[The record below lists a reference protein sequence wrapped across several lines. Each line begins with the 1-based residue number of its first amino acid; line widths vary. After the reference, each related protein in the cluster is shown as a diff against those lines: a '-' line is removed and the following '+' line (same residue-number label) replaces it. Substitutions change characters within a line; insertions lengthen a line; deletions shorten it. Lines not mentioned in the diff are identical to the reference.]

1 MSSLTRGAL
10 ARSVLAAVRGKME
23 EDRPEEIEDDEKA
36 AHDEH
41 DETAATDE
49 TDPDAEEEKPDE
61 NAADDPP
68 AEDEDKPDESARSAS
83 AIRRAEQGRIHAILT
98 HPKAD
103 ANPGLAAELA
113 FGSRFYSAKEA
124 GSLLSSSAGGGRLAD
139 KMRGRVPAIG
149 AGNPGGAGTERQ
161 QLTASVG
168 NIINGLHGRNR
179 KGA

>member
-36 AHDEH
+36 AGDEH
-41 DETAATDE
+41 DEKAAADE
-49 TDPDAEEEKPDE
+49 TDPDAEEEKPDQ

-68 AEDEDKPDESARSAS
+68 AEDEEQPEGKSAS

-139 KMRGRVPAIG
+139 KMRGRVPALG
-149 AGNPGGAGTERQ
+149 AGNPGGAGSERQ

-168 NIINGLHGRNR
+168 NIIKGLHGRNR

>member
-36 AHDEH
+36 ADDEH
-41 DETAATDE
+41 DETAADDE

-61 NAADDPP
+61 NAEDDPP
-68 AEDEDKPDESARSAS
+68 AEDEEQPEGRSAS
-83 AIRRAEQGRIHAILT
+83 ATRRAEQGRIHAILT

-113 FGSRFYSAKEA
+113 FGKRLYSAKEA
-124 GSLLSSSAGGGRLAD
+124 GALLSSSAANGGLAG
-139 KMRGRVPAIG
+139 KMKGRVPALG
-149 AGNPGGAGTERQ
+149 AGDAGGGSTPRQ
-161 QLTASVG
+161 HLTASVG
-168 NIINGLHGRNR
+168 NIIKGLHGRNR

>member
-23 EDRPEEIEDDEKA
+23 EDRPEEVEDDEQA
-36 AHDEH
+36 AGDEP
-41 DETAATDE
+41 DETAASEE

-61 NAADDPP
+61 NAEDGVPG
-68 AEDEDKPDESARSAS
+68 EDEDQPDGRSAS

-113 FGSRFYSAKEA
+113 FGKRFYSAREA
-124 GSLLSSSAGGGRLAD
+124 GALLSSSAAGGRLAD
-139 KMRGRVPAIG
+139 RMKGRVPALG
-149 AGNPGGAGTERQ
+149 AGDAGGSSSPRQ

-168 NIINGLHGRNR
+168 NIIKGLHGRNR